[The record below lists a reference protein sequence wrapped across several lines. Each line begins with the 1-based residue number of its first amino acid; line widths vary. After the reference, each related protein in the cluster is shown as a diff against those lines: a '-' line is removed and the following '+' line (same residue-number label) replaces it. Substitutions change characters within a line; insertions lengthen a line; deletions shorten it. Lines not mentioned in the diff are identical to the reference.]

1 MNIFHLLLSPLHS
14 FNIFLILN
22 TDQSFLKFAA
32 ILLNL
37 PLLLQLLRLNFQI
50 LGISLKINLIVMIL
64 SYLILLV
71 SLPLMGDNNL
81 ILLLFKYD
89 IFFLHKIPFFR
100 YELVLLIIQDIFDRD
115 FLEELLVEVAL
126 DDQSSELPLLQRLL
140 EDVLLDGV
148 YWYQP
153 VDMHSFGLADSVAPV
168 LGLFVHSWVPIRV
181 VEDYAVSTCQVDTDT
196 TASRWGDEA
205 EDPFVKVESINKLL
219 SVLSLDRSIKSDVNV
234 SVKVQELLKDI

>member
-1 MNIFHLLLSPLHS
+1 MAVFIMNIFHLLLSPLHS

-50 LGISLKINLIVMIL
+50 LGISFKINLIVMIL

-148 YWYQP
+148 Y
-153 VDMHSFGLADSVAPV
+153 
-168 LGLFVHSWVPIRV
+168 
-181 VEDYAVSTCQVDTDT
+181 
-196 TASRWGDEA
+196 
-205 EDPFVKVESINKLL
+205 
-219 SVLSLDRSIKSDVNV
+219 
-234 SVKVQELLKDI
+234 